1 MRPSIRIACA
11 AACSLG
17 VAALADEARPMER
30 IVVIAATPLPGT
42 DLDIDRIA
50 APVQAAT
57 GARIE
62 ASNALDVSGFLRRF
76 FGSVHVNDIQGNP
89 FQPDINYR
97 GFTASPLLG
106 TPQGLSVYMDGVR
119 LNQPF
124 GDVVSWDLIP
134 RAAISSIA
142 LMPGSNPLFGLNT
155 LGGALVIQTKDGVSH
170 PGTSVAGYYGSNA
183 RWATELEHGGSNAN
197 GLDWYVTGNLFRE
210 HGWRDDSPSRVG
222 QLFAKAGWRGS
233 RTRVSATAAY
243 ANTDLTGN
251 GLQEERL
258 LEQRYSSVYTKP
270 DTTANKSLLL
280 NLLAAHDLDA
290 TRSLSGNAYY
300 RHINTGT
307 LNGDLNDDSLGERIA
322 EPATTCLAAVA
333 TDDEPNEK
341 CNGLLNRTHTSQD
354 NYGATGQLSWTAEL
368 AGRPNQLT
376 VGAAYDASKVRF
388 NQSAQYGYLNPDRSV
403 TPVDDFA
410 DDARVDLQGRSD
422 TWSVFATDTLRLGA
436 WSVTGSGRYNRTVV
450 HNRDQLAPGG
460 GPGSLDGDTSFSRF
474 NPALGVTF
482 APTPALTTYLG
493 YSQGSRA
500 PSAIELGCADRENP
514 CKLPNAMAGDPPLK
528 QVVARTIEAGLRGQV
543 GSLKW
548 NAGVFRAH
556 NHDDI
561 LFVADN
567 QAGFGYFRNFG
578 TVRRQ
583 GIEAGLSGRAGT
595 LTFGANYTYLDATY
609 RSTEVLNG
617 SSNSSNDGPA
627 PGFEGNITVHPGDR
641 LPLAPRNIAKLF
653 AELAIGP
660 RLTLSADLQAAS
672 RSESRGNENGR
683 HQPDGVYYLGRGASP
698 GYAVVNMG
706 AAYRPTPRLRLFV
719 QVDNVFDT
727 RYFTGAQLAATGF
740 DARGRFVSRPFA
752 GPVIDGERPLLSSTF
767 LAPGA
772 ERTIRAGV
780 RYTFR

>member
-1 MRPSIRIACA
+1 MGAKRLSHIACA
-11 AACSLG
+11 LACSVG
-17 VAALADEARPMER
+17 AAALADEARPMER

-42 DLDIDRIA
+42 DLDIDKIA

-62 ASNALDVSGFLRRF
+62 ASNALDVSGYLERF

-134 RAAISSIA
+134 RAAISRIA

-155 LGGALVIQTKDGVSH
+155 LGGALVIQTKDGVSD
-170 PGTSVAGYYGSNA
+170 PGTSVQGYYGSNA
-183 RWATELEHGGSNAN
+183 RWATEFEHGGSNAN

-222 QLFAKAGWRGS
+222 QLFAKAGWRDS

-243 ANTDLTGN
+243 ADTNLTGN

-258 LEQRYSSVYTKP
+258 LAQDHSSVYTKP
-270 DTTANKSLLL
+270 DTTANQSLFL
-280 NLLAAHDLDA
+280 NLTAAHDFSDRL
-290 TRSLSGNAYY
+290 SLSAGAYY
-300 RHINTGT
+300 RHIKTST
-307 LNGDLNDDSLGERIA
+307 LNGDLNDDALGK
-322 EPATTCLAAVA
+322 
-333 TDDEPNEK
+333 DEAL
-341 CNGLLNRTHTSQD
+341 NGLLNRTRTSQD
-354 NYGATGQLSWTAEL
+354 NYGATGQLSWTADL
-368 AGRPNQLT
+368 AGRPNQLA
-376 VGAAYDASKVRF
+376 VGAAYDASKVQF
-388 NQSAQYGYLNPDRSV
+388 NQSAQFGYLNPDRSV
-403 TPVDDFA
+403 TPVDAFA
-410 DDARVDLQGRSD
+410 DDARVDLHGRSH
-422 TWSVFATDTLRLGA
+422 TWSVFATDTLQLGA
-436 WSVTGSGRYNRTVV
+436 WSVTASGRYNRTVV
-450 HNRDQLAPGG
+450 SNRDQIAPGG
-460 GPGSLDGDTSFSRF
+460 GPGSLDGDTTFSRF

-482 APTPALTTYLG
+482 APTTALTTYIG

-500 PSAIELGCADRENP
+500 PSSIELGCADPANP

-528 QVVARTIEAGLRGQV
+528 QVVARTIEAGLRGHA
-543 GSLKW
+543 GELKW
-548 NAGVFRAH
+548 NAGVFRTE

-578 TVRRQ
+578 SVRRQ
-583 GIEAGLSGRAGT
+583 GIEAGLSGQRGP

-609 RSTEVLNG
+609 RSTEVVNG
-617 SSNSSNDGPA
+617 SSNSSNDAPA
-627 PGFEGNITVHPGDR
+627 PGFDGNITVHPGDR
-641 LPLAPRNIAKLF
+641 LPLVPRNIAKLF

-660 RLTLSADLQAAS
+660 RLTLDVDLQAAS
-672 RSESRGNENGR
+672 RSEARGNENGR
-683 HQPDGVYYLGRGASP
+683 HQPDGIYYLGRGASP

-706 AAYRPTPRLRLFV
+706 AAYKPTPKLRLFV

-740 DARGRFVSRPFA
+740 DARGNFVSRPFA
-752 GPVIDGERPLLSSTF
+752 GPVIDGERPLSSSTF

-772 ERTIRAGV
+772 ERTIRVGV
-780 RYTFR
+780 RYSFGPGG